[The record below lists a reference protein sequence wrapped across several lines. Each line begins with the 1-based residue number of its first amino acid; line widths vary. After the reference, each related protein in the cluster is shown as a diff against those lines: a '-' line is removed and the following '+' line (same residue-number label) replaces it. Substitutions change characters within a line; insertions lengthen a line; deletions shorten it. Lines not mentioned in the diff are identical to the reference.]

1 MLKDGTTVKPWIDI
15 EGGMKLSTT
24 IGKIFDLTVKK
35 YPNKEALHD
44 VRKNVRFTYREWNDE
59 VNRLANALL
68 AEGVRKGDRVSTFL
82 FNTEELG
89 TAFFA
94 CAKIGA
100 VFNPINFRLMSEEV
114 AFILKDAEPKVVLF
128 EKALEPV
135 ITSIEN
141 RFPDIAFWFIDEEPP
156 GYAKSY
162 HEKVRAA
169 KADPVHAD
177 IDENDLYAIMY
188 TSGTTG
194 RPKGVMHK
202 HRSIAEQ
209 SLLVIAATKL
219 ESGDVGLVTAPMF
232 HCAELHCA
240 FLPRVHA
247 GGSNVILHHFE
258 PKNVLRLISSEKI
271 TKFFAAPTM
280 WNMLLQENLSDYDI
294 ESLKLGLYGAAPMA
308 PSLVHACHDRLGI
321 KLVQAYGMTEM
332 GPAITFLG
340 EDDQLTKAGAAGQA
354 CLNHEIR
361 IVRPNEDGVSNPEDT
376 LPPGESGE
384 IIVQGPCMMIGYYNR
399 EEATE
404 KAMADGWYHSGDI
417 GYLDNDGY
425 LWVKDRVDDMIIS
438 GGENVYPREVEDVL
452 HAHEGVLDVAV
463 VGQPDDRWGE
473 SVTAFVVKKD
483 PLVTEGDL
491 DEWCKSSDSLAN
503 YKRPRKYL
511 FVEQLPRNASGK
523 IQKFMLRKQ
532 MEEIPSKGLPT

>member
-1 MLKDGTTVKPWIDI
+1 MG
-15 EGGMKLSTT
+15 TT
-24 IGKIFDLTVKK
+24 IGKIFDLTVMKF
-35 YPNKEALHD
+35 PNKEALYD
-44 VRKNVRFTYREWNDE
+44 VRKNVRFTYSQWNDE
-59 VNRLANALL
+59 VNKLANALL
-68 AEGVRKGDRVSTFL
+68 AEGVKKGDRVSTFL

-100 VFNPINFRLMSEEV
+100 VFNPINFRLLGEEV
-114 AFILKDAEPKVVLF
+114 AYILNDAAPKVVLF
-128 EKALEPV
+128 EKMLEPV
-135 ITSIEN
+135 MASIEG
-141 RFPDIAFWFIDEEPP
+141 RFPQIAFWFIDEEAPQ
-156 GYAKSY
+156 YAASY
-162 HEKVRAA
+162 HEKVAAA
-169 KADPVHAD
+169 KSDPVEMP
-177 IDENDLYAIMY
+177 INENDLYAIMY

-202 HRSIAEQ
+202 HRSMVEQ
-209 SLLVIAATKL
+209 SLLAIGPTQLGAK
-219 ESGDVGLVTAPMF
+219 DVGLVTAPMF

-240 FLPRVHA
+240 FLPRVHV

-258 PKNVLRLISSEKI
+258 PKKVLSLIQSEKV

-280 WNMLLQENLSDYDI
+280 WNMLLQENLADYKID
-294 ESLKLGLYGAAPMA
+294 SLRLGLYGAAPMA
-308 PSLVHACHDRLGI
+308 PSLVHACHDKLGI

-332 GPAITFLG
+332 GPAITFLS

-361 IVRPNEDGVSNPEDT
+361 IVRPNENGPSDPEDT
-376 LPPGESGE
+376 LQPGESGE
-384 IIVQGPCMMIGYYNR
+384 IIVQGSCMMLGYFNR
-399 EEATE
+399 EEASE
-404 KAMADGWYHSGDI
+404 KAMHKGWYHSGDI
-417 GYLDNDGY
+417 GYLDDEGY

-438 GGENVYPREVEDVL
+438 GGENIYPREVEDVL
-452 HAHEGVLDVAV
+452 HGHEGVLDVAI

-483 PLVTEGDL
+483 ANVTQEEL

-503 YKRPRKYL
+503 YKRPRKYV
-511 FVEQLPRNASGK
+511 FVDALPRNASGK

-532 MEEIPSKGLPT
+532 MEELFSNGQPS